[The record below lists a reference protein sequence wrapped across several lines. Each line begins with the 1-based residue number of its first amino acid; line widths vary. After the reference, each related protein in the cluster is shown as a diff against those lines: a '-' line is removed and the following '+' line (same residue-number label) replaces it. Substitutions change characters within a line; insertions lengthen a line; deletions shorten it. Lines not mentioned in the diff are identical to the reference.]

1 MSLFEDSRYL
11 YRDTLF
17 VFLQKGNRPA
27 LNDLQN
33 CLSGLGEKY
42 RFQIIKTTEKDGVE
56 YLESGT
62 LFSPQDYSAMDIV
75 YVQGPE
81 VQEQVAE
88 IFQDFKTVTV
98 TGEDRKKL
106 EVLTKSDARF
116 DIFHF
121 GEVITGGDDDEILDP
136 GGLLLVL
143 ERLAELTH
151 GVSFDPQSQDLN

>member
-1 MSLFEDSRYL
+1 
-11 YRDTLF
+11 
-17 VFLQKGNRPA
+17 
-27 LNDLQN
+27 
-33 CLSGLGEKY
+33 
-42 RFQIIKTTEKDGVE
+42 
-56 YLESGT
+56 
-62 LFSPQDYSAMDIV
+62 MDIV

-121 GEVITGGDDDEILDP
+121 GEVVTGSDDDEILDP

-143 ERLAELTH
+143 ERLAELTQ